1 MSLLLDSN
9 EKFECS
15 GQGGFMVARVKLKVI
30 DGKVPLVMDFA
41 A

>member
-1 MSLLLDSN
+1 MFLLLDSN
-9 EKFECS
+9 EKFECM

-30 DGKVPLVMDFA
+30 DGKVPSVMDFA

>member
-1 MSLLLDSN
+1 MVPYSDSS
-9 EKFECS
+9 EKSECL

>member
-1 MSLLLDSN
+1 MFLLLDPN
-9 EKFECS
+9 EKFECL
-15 GQGGFMVARVKLKVI
+15 GQGRFMVARVKLKVI